1 MLFIAK
7 KLQRILPFYYGW
19 VVVAA
24 SGSAVFAR
32 MAPNITTLTIFILP
46 LSQQFGWSR
55 TLISGAVSAGALA
68 ALVLS
73 PAVGWAID
81 RFGARPV
88 LVISVLVLGLA
99 MTSMAWATVPLTFYI
114 AFAAARVVFHTS
126 APIGASTVSA
136 RWFIKKRGRA
146 IGVIFL
152 CGAIGGLVFTM
163 LSAQMI
169 EHFSMKTAW
178 LSIGFV
184 VFVVSLAP
192 SLLLVVERPEDMG
205 LLPDNELPNESPT
218 EDDGPGS
225 RSNISTNL
233 SDNDSW
239 TLSEA
244 MRTKPFWILFF
255 MGMAMFCVN
264 TGTNVHIGAFYRDQ
278 GLSLTLAAVAISFS
292 WSISALG
299 SVGWGWVLE
308 KLEARRAYSIVFVIL
323 SVSSFYLLTVDST
336 ASALVAAALIGSVSS
351 GSNVIISIMY
361 ANYFGRN
368 SLGRI
373 RGVSE
378 TGVLLGQAV
387 GPLLA
392 GIIFDSRGSYS
403 LVFLL
408 FGGIAL
414 TSSLVVLKAKPPVRP
429 ASLNKRLNT
438 EIQSKNKPRFDN

>member
-1 MLFIAK
+1 MLSLAN

-19 VVVAA
+19 VVVFA
-24 SGSAVFAR
+24 SGTAVFAR

-46 LSQQFGWSR
+46 MTEEFGWNR
-55 TLISGAVSAGALA
+55 TLISGSVSAGALA

-81 RFGARPV
+81 RFGSRPV
-88 LVISVLVLGLA
+88 LVVSVLILVMA
-99 MTSMAWATVPLTFYI
+99 MTSMAWATVPVTFYF
-114 AFAAARVVFHTS
+114 AFASARVVFHTS

-146 IGVIFL
+146 IGIIFL

-178 LSIGFV
+178 LSIGFL
-184 VFVVSLAP
+184 VFVVSVAP
-192 SLLLVVERPEDMG
+192 SLFLVVECPEDMG
-205 LLPDNELPNESPT
+205 LLPDNEDPSEATTPAQGNSSEGLPAPEVGHN
-218 EDDGPGS
+218 D
-225 RSNISTNL
+225 
-233 SDNDSW
+233 DSW
-239 TLSEA
+239 TLAEA
-244 MRTKPFWILFF
+244 MKTRAFWILFF

-264 TGTNVHIGAFYRDQ
+264 TGTNVHIGAYYRDQ
-278 GLSLTLAAVAISFS
+278 GLSLTFAAVAISFS
-292 WSISALG
+292 WLVSAFG
-299 SVGWGWVLE
+299 SVIWGWVLE
-308 KLEARRAYSIVFVIL
+308 KIEARRAYSTVFTIL
-323 SVSSFYLLTVDST
+323 GVSTLYLLTVDST
-336 ASALVAAALIGSVSS
+336 AEALVAAALIGSVSS

-361 ANYFGRN
+361 ANYYGRD

-378 TGVLLGQAV
+378 TGVLLGQAA

-392 GIIFDSRGSYS
+392 GILFDTRGSYS
-403 LVFLL
+403 FVFML

-414 TSSLVVLKAKPPVRP
+414 SCALIVPRAKTPVRTRSSEP
-429 ASLNKRLNT
+429 VSVL
-438 EIQSKNKPRFDN
+438 E

>member
-1 MLFIAK
+1 MLFLAK

-19 VVVAA
+19 VVVTA

-55 TLISGAVSAGALA
+55 TLISGSVSAGALA

-88 LVISVLVLGLA
+88 LVISVLILGLA
-99 MTSMAWATVPLTFYI
+99 MTSMAWATVPLTFYL

-136 RWFIKKRGRA
+136 RWFVKKRGRA
-146 IGVIFL
+146 IGAIFL

-192 SLLLVVERPEDMG
+192 TLLLVVERPEDMG
-205 LLPDNELPNESPT
+205 LLPDDERPNESPSGVDET
-218 EDDGPGS
+218 TPQL
-225 RSNISTNL
+225 NISM
-233 SDNDSW
+233 SPAENDSW
-239 TLSEA
+239 TLTEA
-244 MRTKPFWILFF
+244 MRTKAFWILFF
-255 MGMAMFCVN
+255 MGMVMFCVN

-278 GLSLTLAAVAISFS
+278 GLSLTIAAVAISFS
-292 WSISALG
+292 WLVSAFG

-308 KLEARRAYSIVFVIL
+308 KIEARHAYSMVFVIL
-323 SVSSFYLLTVDST
+323 GVSTMYLLTVDGT

-361 ANYFGRN
+361 ANYYGRN

-378 TGVLLGQAV
+378 TGVLLGQAT

-392 GIIFDSRGSYS
+392 GILFDSRGSYTF
-403 LVFLL
+403 VFLL

-414 TSSLVVLKAKPPVRP
+414 ACSMIVLKAKTPVRP
-429 ASLNKRLNT
+429 VSMNTGLNSGTLSEGQTQN
-438 EIQSKNKPRFDN
+438 